1 HPTSFRLDHWL
12 SATLAPLEV
21 MAYSK
26 GLEFSWKVDRPGRVV
41 DADRVKLSRVLV
53 NLAGNAVKFTE
64 SGSVEV
70 SAGADTDGGLVL
82 SVRDTGPGIP
92 DDQKDRIFDEMV
104 QLRNPER
111 DRTKGTG
118 LGLAI
123 CRRLV
128 QAVGGRL
135 TVESRVGQGSTFT
148 AWYPADHLP
157 P

>member
-1 HPTSFRLDHWL
+1 ANLIELINDLLDLTRFDSGHVEHHPSIFSLDDWL
-12 SATLAPLEV
+12 TATLAPLEV
-21 MAYSK
+21 MARSK
-26 GLEFSWKVDRPGRVV
+26 GLEFAWSVDRPGRYLN
-41 DADRVKLSRVLV
+41 ADRVKLGRILV

-70 SAGADTDGGLVL
+70 SARATPDDWLAL
-82 SVRDTGPGIP
+82 SVHDTGHGIP
-92 DDQKDRIFDEMV
+92 DDQRDRIFDEFA

-128 QAVGGRL
+128 EGVGG
-135 TVESRVGQGSTFT
+135 
-148 AWYPADHLP
+148 
-157 P
+157 